1 VILVHQSR
9 LLCSLVPAIVAAG
22 ACAAIAVAQSELVI
36 HKDGSTQYHRPGCE
50 VIRDAK
56 DVLALTRAQAEAR
69 GYKPHPDCDPQQ
81 RPSSTPSAG
90 SPAPPAKPE
99 TVYVNATKYYHRKD
113 CRKLEANPKAVRAES
128 LDLAGKTY
136 WPCPDCRP
144 PVRKR
149 SPASEPLGR
158 VR

>member
-1 VILVHQSR
+1 VILVRQTR
-9 LLCSLVPAIVAAG
+9 LLRPLFLALVAAG
-22 ACAAIAVAQSELVI
+22 ASTAIAVAQSELVI

-50 VIRDAK
+50 VIRDGK

-69 GYKPHPDCDPQQ
+69 GYKPHPGCDPQQ
-81 RPSSTPSAG
+81 HKAGTPSAG
-90 SPAPPAKPE
+90 SPAPAAKPE
-99 TVYVNATKYYHRKD
+99 TVYVNGTKYYHRKD
-113 CRKLEANPKAVRAES
+113 CGKLEANPKAVRAES
-128 LDLAGKTY
+128 LDTAGKSY

-149 SPASEPLGR
+149 NPASEPLGR

>member
-1 VILVHQSR
+1 VILVRQSR
-9 LLCSLVPAIVAAG
+9 LLRSLFLAIVVADPG
-22 ACAAIAVAQSELVI
+22 SAIAVAQSELVI
-36 HKDGSTQYHRPGCE
+36 HREGSTQYHRPGCE
-50 VIRDAK
+50 VIREGK

-69 GYKPHPDCDPQQ
+69 GYKPHPACDPEQ
-81 RPSSTPSAG
+81 RRSSAPAAG
-90 SPAPPAKPE
+90 SQAPAAKPA
-99 TVYVNATKYYHRKD
+99 TVYVNGTKYYHRKD

-128 LDLAGKTY
+128 LDTAGKSC

-149 SPASEPLGR
+149 NPGSEPLGR